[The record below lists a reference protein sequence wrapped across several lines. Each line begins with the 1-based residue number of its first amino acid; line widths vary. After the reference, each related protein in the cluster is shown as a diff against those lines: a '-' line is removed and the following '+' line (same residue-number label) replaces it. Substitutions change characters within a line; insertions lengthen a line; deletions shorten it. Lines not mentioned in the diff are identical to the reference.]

1 MRKSEVVSAW
11 ERTTF
16 GRKTGCLRFCV
27 GCRFWRVFLFVHCE
41 KDRNTV
47 AGKPLVTV
55 RDVALDHWRRFGR
68 HYYTR
73 YDYEGLETQQA
84 QMVMARLLDIVAKFD
99 GKTPRTVGK
108 VALVRMD
115 EFEYHDPIDGSVS
128 AHQGIRFFSEDG
140 SRIVFRLSGTGSAGA
155 TIRMYLEKYEKDP
168 TKLELRTAV
177 GLEGRRES

>member
-1 MRKSEVVSAW
+1 MLVVD
-11 ERTTF
+11 F
-16 GRKTGCLRFCV
+16 GGYFCLLTVR
-27 GCRFWRVFLFVHCE
+27 E
-41 KDRNTV
+41 DRNTV

-55 RDVALDHWRRFGR
+55 RDVAVDHWRRFGR

-84 QMVMARLLDIVAKFD
+84 QMVMTRLLDIVAKFD
-99 GKTPRTVGK
+99 GKTPLTVKK
-108 VALVRMD
+108 VTLVRMN

-128 AHQGIRFFSEDG
+128 AHQGIRFFAEDG

-168 TKLELRTAV
+168 AKLELRTAV
-177 GLEGRRES
+177 GFEGKCES